1 MVQGFF
7 EPYVLGRRLNF
18 SHSSSFMK
26 KIFNRPELWLVGLLF
41 LLMVPAER
49 LELFPMVENQ
59 LLGFRHIWRNSA
71 LPPEQTQFP
80 YDQILIVDTEEEFF
94 DEYGSWP
101 LKRKDIATIVTNLH
115 KLGAKVIALDMLM
128 DFPNGYDED
137 PILAEA
143 LKAAGNTMV
152 VSQLQLKNQ
161 ELQGINGPTEVLAE
175 ATQDGYTNHTLIGS
189 NLSRVRF
196 YPQIHQEHNLWPFA
210 VKALSMAV
218 GEEPRLEGQTLV
230 VGPYQAPLDHNY
242 DLWIDFPSLPPHT
255 NFLSKN
261 TPAAITAAM
270 ILMDLEDIP
279 EEDFDYETE
288 DLRPLVEGKIVL
300 VGDTSEVSHDIF
312 ETPIGEVYGIEIL
325 ADTINTIMSNG
336 PIRPAPEFAELAVL
350 LGLFLLFVAAS
361 HSGHFATPL
370 YLLITVAY
378 VVAAFY
384 AYVYHGVA
392 FSMTYALLACVLSFV
407 LINLFLYLKE
417 RKQKTFIKGAF
428 SQYLSPAV
436 IDVIV
441 DDPSKLKLGG
451 ERREMTAYFSDVQ
464 KFSTIS
470 EKLTPEELVQ
480 LLNEYLTEM
489 CNIIS
494 SHNGTIDKFEGDAI
508 IAFWGAPL
516 EQPNHATLCCLAAID
531 MQERLAEMRKV
542 WKQQGRDQLYA
553 RQGINSGPIVVGN
566 MGSAQRMDYTMMG
579 DTVNLAARLEGANKF
594 YKNYTM
600 ISGDTYK
607 QAQDAVDVRLLDV
620 IRVVG
625 RNDPVHVYELLARKN
640 QTTGTIAGATEAY
653 AHGLQVYQE
662 ADFKTAIQHFE
673 KALSIHPG
681 DGPSEVMLQ
690 RCQQY
695 LVDPSGWNVVF
706 THTEKG

>member
-1 MVQGFF
+1 
-7 EPYVLGRRLNF
+7 
-18 SHSSSFMK
+18 
-26 KIFNRPELWLVGLLF
+26 
-41 LLMVPAER
+41 
-49 LELFPMVENQ
+49 MVENQ

-653 AHGLQVYQE
+653 AQGLQVYQE

>member
-1 MVQGFF
+1 MTWS
-7 EPYVLGRRLNF
+7 RSHRLN
-18 SHSSSFMK
+18 SLRLSCFMK
-26 KIFNRPELWLVGLLF
+26 KLFNRPELWMVGLLF

-59 LLGFRHIWRNSA
+59 LLGFRHIWRNST

-80 YDQILIVDTEEEFF
+80 YDEILIVDTEEEFF

-101 LKRKDIATIVTNLH
+101 LKRADIAKIVTYLH
-115 KLGAKVIALDMLM
+115 KLGAKVVALDMLM
-128 DFPNGYDED
+128 DFPNGYGED
-137 PILAEA
+137 PLLAEA
-143 LKAAGNTMV
+143 LHAAGNTMV

-161 ELQGINGPTEVLAE
+161 QLIGINGPTEVLAE
-175 ATQDGYTNHTLIGS
+175 ATQNGYTNHTLIGS

-196 YPQIHQEHNLWPFA
+196 YPEIHQEHNIWPFA

-230 VGPYQAPLDHNY
+230 VGPYRAPLDHNN

-255 NFLSKN
+255 NFLSKD

-279 EEDFDYETE
+279 EEEFDYETE

-325 ADTINTIMSNG
+325 ADTIKTIMANG
-336 PIRPAPEFAELAVL
+336 PIRPAPELAELAVL
-350 LGLFLLFVAAS
+350 LALFLLFVAAS
-361 HSGHFATPL
+361 HAGHFATPL
-370 YLLITVAY
+370 YLLITLAY
-378 VVAAFY
+378 TVAAFY

-441 DDPSKLKLGG
+441 EDPSKLKLGG

-516 EQPNHATLCCLAAID
+516 DQPNHATLSCLAAID
-531 MQERLAEMRKV
+531 MQERLAEMRQV

-600 ISGDTYK
+600 VSGDTYQ
-607 QAQDAVDVRLLDV
+607 QAQEAVDARLLDV

-625 RNDPVHVYELLARKN
+625 RNDPVHVYELLAKKN
-640 QTTGTIAGATEAY
+640 QTSGTIAGAVEEY
-653 AHGLQVYQE
+653 ARGLQVYQE
-662 ADFKTAIQHFE
+662 ADFQAAVQHFE

-681 DGPSEVMLQ
+681 DGPSEVMLE
-690 RCQQY
+690 RCRQY
-695 LVDPSGWNVVF
+695 LIDPSGWNVVF